1 MDPSVPNRLTQA
13 TSLYLRQHADNPVDW
28 YEWGEEAF
36 AAARAQDK
44 PIFLS
49 VGYSACHWC
58 HVMAHESFEAP
69 GLAAQLN
76 ADFVAI
82 KVDREERPDVDSIY
96 MNAVVALSG
105 QGGWP
110 MSVFLKPTGE
120 PFYGGTY
127 FPPQARYGMP
137 SFSQVLEQLAA
148 AWRERRDD
156 VDSAAGQLLER
167 LNQFERLGGAELPG
181 DLTKRAATAIC
192 AGFDYE
198 NGGWGDQP
206 KFPMAMTIEFLLGQS
221 AQAGDRPALETAL
234 RSLDRMAAGG
244 IFDHLGG
251 GFHRY
256 SVDAVWLVPH
266 FEKMLYDNAQLA
278 GCYLHAWQ
286 LTGEERYLAVA
297 RRTFDYVLNEMC
309 GPDGWFYA
317 SQDADSE
324 GVEGKYYLW
333 DLDEVQDLLRED
345 AKAVC
350 GYFDITLGG
359 NFEGRNILHE
369 PPEPVAVATRLG
381 LTSSELQTKVAA
393 ARKVLLQAREK
404 RVAPA
409 TDRKAVASW
418 NGLML
423 ASFAQAGA
431 VLGDPIYLEAA
442 RRNANFLLS
451 EMSPGGRLV
460 HSWADGRPG
469 RVGFLEDH
477 AAVGDALLTL
487 YEADFD
493 RRWFERALA
502 LAETIC
508 ERFVDAEGSLCDTGN
523 DQQDLIVRPRRR
535 EDNATPSG
543 AALAVR
549 LMLRL
554 WALTGEERWW
564 QQARGAIPGLGDTFI
579 RHGTAFSMW
588 LQSALWLDGRAQQ
601 VAISGDPESPAV
613 RAMVAE
619 VRAHWRADR
628 VLAVGDASGPPL
640 LAGRAPING
649 QATAHVCR
657 RFVCQQPVADVAG
670 LRAQLAAESS

>member
-1 MDPSVPNRLTQA
+1 MPNRLAKA

-36 AAARAQDK
+36 AAARSQGK

-58 HVMAHESFEAP
+58 HVMAHESFEDPAV
-69 GLAAQLN
+69 AEQLN
-76 ADFVAI
+76 ADFVSI

-110 MSVFLKPTGE
+110 MSVFLKPSGE

-127 FPPQARYGMP
+127 FPPQSRYGMP
-137 SFSQVLEQLAA
+137 SFAHVLAQIKD
-148 AWRERRDD
+148 AWQERRAD
-156 VDSAAGQLLER
+156 VDSSAGQLVER
-167 LNQFERLGGAELPG
+167 LNQFESLGGAELPA
-181 DLTKRAATAIC
+181 DLTMRATTAIC

-206 KFPMAMTIEFLLGQS
+206 KFPMAMTIDFLLGRF

-234 RSLDRMAAGG
+234 RSLDRMALGG

-266 FEKMLYDNAQLA
+266 FEKMLYDNAQLS

-286 LTGEERYLAVA
+286 LTGNQRYLDVA
-297 RRTFDYVLNEMC
+297 RRTFDYVLAEMR
-309 GPDGWFYA
+309 GGQGWFYSA
-317 SQDADSE
+317 QDADSE

-333 DLDEVQDLLRED
+333 DLDEVEQLLGED
-345 AKAVC
+345 AGAFC
-350 GYFDITLGG
+350 SYFDVTLGG

-369 PPEPVAVATRLG
+369 PSDPAPLARRLG
-381 LTSSELQTKVAA
+381 IPTERMLATVAA
-393 ARKVLLQAREK
+393 ARARLLKARRA
-404 RVAPA
+404 RVPPA

-418 NGLML
+418 NALML
-423 ASFAQAGA
+423 SSLAQAGA
-431 VLGDPIYLEAA
+431 VLDEPAYLDAA
-442 RRNANFLLS
+442 RANAEFLLDQ
-451 EMSPGGRLV
+451 MSPRGRLV
-460 HSWADGRPG
+460 HSWAEGRPG
-469 RVGFLEDH
+469 KVGFLEDY
-477 AAVGDALLTL
+477 AALADALLTL

-493 RRWFERALA
+493 PRWFRSARE
-502 LAETIC
+502 LAETML
-508 ERFVDAEGSLCDTGN
+508 ERFVDDGGNLCDTAH
-523 DQQDLIVRPRRR
+523 DQDDLIVRPRRR

-549 LMLRL
+549 MMLRL
-554 WALTGEERWW
+554 WALTGEEEWR
-564 QQARGAIPGLGDTFI
+564 ARAEAAMPGLGETFI

-588 LQSALWLDGRAQQ
+588 LQAALWLDPRAQQ
-601 VAISGDPESPAV
+601 VAVAGNRDSAAV
-613 RAMVAE
+613 RALVGQ
-619 VRAHWRADR
+619 VRANWRADR
-628 VLAVGDASGPPL
+628 ALAVGEGAEPPL
-640 LAGRAPING
+640 LAGRGPLDGKPA
-649 QATAHVCR
+649 AHVCR
-657 RFVCQQPVADVAG
+657 RFVCQQPVSDPQS
-670 LRAQLAAESS
+670 LRAQLRDGSG

>member
-1 MDPSVPNRLTQA
+1 MPNRLAKA

-36 AAARAQDK
+36 TAARSQDK

-58 HVMAHESFEAP
+58 HVMAHESFEDP
-69 GLAAQLN
+69 ELAKQLN
-76 ADFVAI
+76 ADFVSI

-110 MSVFLKPTGE
+110 MSVFLKPGGE

-127 FPPQARYGMP
+127 FPPQSRYGMP
-137 SFSQVLEQLAA
+137 SFSHVLDQIAD

-156 VDSAAGQLLER
+156 VDSSAGQLVER
-167 LNQFERLGGAELPG
+167 LNQFESLGGVELPD
-181 DLTKRAATAIC
+181 DLAMRAATAIC

-206 KFPMAMTIEFLLGQS
+206 KFPMAMTIDFLLGRS
-221 AQAGDRPALETAL
+221 AQAGDRAALETAL
-234 RSLDRMAAGG
+234 RSLDQMALGG

-266 FEKMLYDNAQLA
+266 FEKMLYDNAQLS

-286 LTGEERYLAVA
+286 LTGNQRYLDVA
-297 RRTFDYVLNEMC
+297 RRTFDYVLSEMR
-309 GPDGWFYA
+309 GPQGWFYA
-317 SQDADSE
+317 AQDADSE

-333 DLDEVQDLLRED
+333 DLDEVQQLLGED

-350 GYFDITLGG
+350 SYFDVTLGG

-369 PPEPVAVATRLG
+369 PPDPAPLAARLG
-381 LTSSELQTKVAA
+381 ISTEQLLAKVVAA
-393 ARKVLLQAREK
+393 RGTLLSARRT

-418 NGLML
+418 NALML
-423 ASFAQAGA
+423 SSLAQAGA
-431 VLGDPIYLEAA
+431 VLDEPAYLDAA
-442 RRNANFLLS
+442 RANAEFLLDQ
-451 EMSPGGRLV
+451 MSPEGMLV
-460 HSWADGRPG
+460 HSWAEGRAG
-469 RVGFLEDH
+469 NVGFLEDY
-477 AAVGDALLTL
+477 AAFGDALLTL

-493 RRWFERALA
+493 RRWFDLA
-502 LAETIC
+502 LSLAEQML
-508 ERFVDAEGSLCDTGN
+508 ERFVDAEGSLCDTASGQ
-523 DQQDLIVRPRRR
+523 DDLIVRPRRR

-543 AALAVR
+543 AALATR

-554 WALTGEERWW
+554 WALTGREEWRER
-564 QQARGAIPGLGDTFI
+564 AAAAIPGLGETFI

-588 LQSALWLDGRAQQ
+588 LQSVLWLDGRAQQ
-601 VAISGDPESPAV
+601 VAIAGDKDSAAV
-613 RAMVAE
+613 RALVDQ
-619 VRAHWRADR
+619 VRANWRSDR
-628 VLAVGDASGPPL
+628 VLAVGEDGVPPL
-640 LAGRAPING
+640 LTGRGPVNG
-649 QATAHVCR
+649 QPAAHVCR
-657 RFVCQQPVADVAG
+657 QFVCRLPVTDPQA
-670 LRAQLAAESS
+670 LRSQLLDETG

>member
-1 MDPSVPNRLTQA
+1 MPNRLAQA

-28 YEWGEEAF
+28 YEWGEDAF
-36 AAARAQDK
+36 AAASSQDK

-58 HVMAHESFEAP
+58 HVMAHESFEDPA
-69 GLAAQLN
+69 LAAQLN
-76 ADFVAI
+76 SDFVSI

-110 MSVFLKPTGE
+110 MSVFLKPSGE

-127 FPPQARYGMP
+127 FPPQSRYGMP
-137 SFSQVLEQLAA
+137 SFATVLEQIAA
-148 AWRERRDD
+148 AWRERRDE
-156 VDSAAGQLLER
+156 VDSAAGELLDR
-167 LNQFERLGGAELPG
+167 LNQFERLGGTELPE
-181 DLTKRAATAIC
+181 DLTMRAATAIC

-206 KFPMAMTIEFLLGQS
+206 KFPMAMTIDFLLGRF
-221 AQAGDRPALETAL
+221 AQTGDRPALETAL
-234 RSLDRMAAGG
+234 RSLDQMAAGG

-286 LTGEERYLAVA
+286 LTGDERYRQVA
-297 RRTFDYVLNEMC
+297 RSTLDYVLAEMC
-309 GPDGWFYA
+309 GPQGWFYA

-324 GVEGKYYLW
+324 GVEGKFYLW
-333 DLDEVQDLLRED
+333 DLHEVQDLLGDD
-345 AKAVC
+345 ARAVC
-350 GYFDITLGG
+350 SYFDVTLGG

-369 PPEPVAVATRLG
+369 PPEVAAVAARLG
-381 LTSSELQTKVAA
+381 LATPQLQEVIAS
-393 ARKVLLQAREK
+393 ARGVLLEARSQ
-404 RVAPA
+404 RIAPA

-418 NGLML
+418 NALML

-431 VLGDPIYLEAA
+431 ALDDDRYLDAA
-442 RRNANFLLS
+442 RRNAEFLLDQ
-451 EMSPGGRLV
+451 MSPGGRLV
-460 HSWADGRPG
+460 HSWASGRPG
-469 RVGFLEDH
+469 RVGFLEDY
-477 AAVGDALLTL
+477 AAVGDALLSL

-493 RRWFERALA
+493 RRWFDEALT
-502 LAETIC
+502 LAESML
-508 ERFVDAEGSLCDTGN
+508 EQFVDAEGSLCDTAG
-523 DQQDLIVRPRRR
+523 DQQDLVVRPRRR

-543 AALAVR
+543 AALATR

-554 WALTGEERWW
+554 WGLTGDDRWW
-564 QQARGAIPGLGDTFI
+564 QHARDAIPGLGDTFI

-588 LQSALWLDGRAQQ
+588 LQGALWLDGNAQQ
-601 VAISGDPESPAV
+601 VAIAGNPNSPATQALL
-613 RAMVAE
+613 RE
-619 VRAHWRADR
+619 VRTHWRSDR
-628 VLAVGDASGPPL
+628 ALAVGTGSTPPL
-640 LAGRAPING
+640 LAGRGPVEG
-649 QATAHVCR
+649 LPTAHVCR
-657 RFVCQQPVADVAG
+657 RFVCQMPVSDAAG
-670 LRAQLAAESS
+670 LRAQLAADSG